1 MNAYATT
8 TLKNAGNGWSECSEI
23 CSGKRRYRGL
33 YQAATGKTIHAD
45 VNGSGNILRKEIG
58 DEWVKTH
65 IKANQGVVDTPRVV
79 KHIDQLL
86 EGSPRAIE
94 TTSKRFAA

>member
-1 MNAYATT
+1 MAVATF
-8 TLKNAGNGWSECSEI
+8 W
-23 CSGKRRYRGL
+23 
-33 YQAATGKTIHAD
+33 
-45 VNGSGNILRKEIG
+45 RKEIG

-86 EGSPRAIE
+86 EGLALSKPRL
-94 TTSKRFAA
+94 KRFAA